1 MNVPAKFIST
11 FSKNLK
17 KYHTIIN
24 KYKKDG
30 VNETETV
37 KVINDI
43 LAELFGYDKY
53 NEITS
58 EYAINHTYCDL
69 AIKNSSKNDKIYM
82 LIEVKGVAISL
93 TDRHIDQAVDY
104 GIRANV
110 KWVILTNAEVWKVYK
125 IKGNKKETVF
135 EFNLLK
141 LNPKDKKQLEQV
153 YAISKQGKD
162 KSVIEEIYSNNQIN
176 NKYVIAAI
184 LNSPETYKSIRNVI
198 RRHLDKSVK
207 ITEDDIENYM
217 KNDII
222 RRDVIDSDEAI
233 EAQKYVKQKMKT
245 SQRK

>member
-1 MNVPAKFIST
+1 MKVPTKFINL

-17 KYHTIIN
+17 KYQTIIN
-24 KYKKDG
+24 KYIKDG

-69 AIKNSSKNDKIYM
+69 AIKNSAKNDKIYM
-82 LIEVKGVAISL
+82 LIEVKGVTISL
-93 TDRHIDQAVDY
+93 TDRHVDQAVDY
-104 GIRANV
+104 GIRSNV
-110 KWVILTNAEVWKVYK
+110 KWVVLTNAEIWKVYK
-125 IKGNKKETVF
+125 IRGNKKESVF

-141 LNPKDKKQLEQV
+141 LNLKDQKQLEHV
-153 YAISKQGKD
+153 YAISKLGKD
-162 KSVIEEIYSNNQIN
+162 KSVIEEIYSNNQVN

-184 LNSPETYKSIRNVI
+184 LNRQETYNEIRKVI
-198 RRHLDKSVK
+198 RKYLDRTAK
-207 ITEDDIENYM
+207 ITEEEIENYM

-233 EAQKYVKQKMKT
+233 DAQRYVKQKIRQASK
-245 SQRK
+245 K

>member
-1 MNVPAKFIST
+1 MNVPYKFINN

-17 KYHTIIN
+17 KYQTIIA

-37 KVINDI
+37 KVINDV
-43 LAELFGYDKY
+43 LSELFGYDKY

-82 LIEVKGVAISL
+82 LIEVKGVSIAL
-93 TDRHIDQAVDY
+93 TDRHVDQAVDY
-104 GIRANV
+104 GIRSNV
-110 KWVILTNAEVWKVYK
+110 KWVILTNGEIWRVYK
-125 IKGNKKETVF
+125 IKGTKKESVF

-141 LNPKDKKQLEQV
+141 LNTKDPKQLEQV
-153 YAISKQGKD
+153 YAISKSGKD

-184 LNSPETYKSIRNVI
+184 LNRPDTYKNI
-198 RRHLDKSVK
+198 RRIIHKYLDKTVK
-207 ITEDDIENYM
+207 ITEEEIENYM
-217 KNDII
+217 KNDIV

-233 EAQKYVKQKMKT
+233 DAQKYIRQKIK
-245 SQRK
+245 KI

>member
-1 MNVPAKFIST
+1 MNVPMKFLNT
-11 FSKNLK
+11 FAKNLK
-17 KYHTIIN
+17 KYQTIIS

-69 AIKNSSKNDKIYM
+69 AIKNSIKNDKIYM
-82 LIEVKGVAISL
+82 LIEVKGVAITLS
-93 TDRHIDQAVDY
+93 DRHIDQAVDY

-110 KWVILTNAEVWKVYK
+110 KWVILTNAETWKVYK
-125 IKGNKKETVF
+125 IKGKKRESVF

-141 LNPKDKKQLEQV
+141 LNLKDKKQIEQV
-153 YAISKQGKD
+153 YSISKSGKD
-162 KSVIEEIYSNNQIN
+162 KSVIEEIYSKNQIN

-184 LNSPETYKSIRNVI
+184 LNRQETYKYVRQVI
-198 RRHLDKSVK
+198 RRYIDKNVK
-207 ITEDDIENYM
+207 VTEEEIENYI

-222 RRDVIDSDEAI
+222 RRDVIDSDEAMD
-233 EAQKYVKQKMKT
+233 AQRYVKQKTKVKH
-245 SQRK
+245 S